1 MLRRFLNRLDAF
13 FERRSRNTILAIS
26 LLGAV
31 ALGVFDHFN
40 AGDFLILYLVP
51 LFLASWY
58 GGWRVGLVVSI
69 YASASEFVI
78 DSVLD
83 GQIGAAPGSV
93 LTFFVRLGAYLL
105 ISKVMAQLRESI
117 RQREELTEFIV
128 HDLRSPLA
136 SSITG
141 LHTLSDTAEHL
152 TPTEQELID
161 LTLVSNKRALN
172 LVNSILDVAKLE
184 SGAMVVAKEETRL
197 DALIESCFEQV
208 ELWARGHEIE
218 LLREISA
225 ETAFLDPELTSRVLV
240 NLLSNALKYSPESG
254 AVCVRVSHSG
264 HSTRFAVIDQGPGIP
279 PEYVDTIFEP
289 FGQVKGTRG
298 GTGLGLTFCRLAI
311 QAQGGKI
318 WVESQVGKGTTM
330 LFTVPDGAKSLS
342 VER

>member
-1 MLRRFLNRLDAF
+1 LLKRLLGRLDAF
-13 FERRSRNTILAIS
+13 FGRRSRNTILAIS
-26 LLGAV
+26 LFAAV

-40 AGDFLILYLVP
+40 PGDFLILYLLP

-69 YASASEFVI
+69 YAAASEFVI

-83 GQIGAAPGSV
+83 GHVGTEPGSV
-93 LTFFVRLGAYLL
+93 LTFLVRLGAYLL
-105 ISKVMAQLRESI
+105 ISKVMAQLRETI

-152 TPTEQELID
+152 TPSEQELID

-197 DALIESCFEQV
+197 EALVSSCFEQV
-208 ELWARGHEIE
+208 ELWARGHDVE
-218 LLREISA
+218 LASEVAA

-240 NLLSNALKYSPESG
+240 NLLSNALKFSPEEG
-254 AVCVRVSHSG
+254 VVLVKVTHSG
-264 HSTRFAVIDQGPGIP
+264 HATRFAVVDQGPGIP

-298 GTGLGLTFCRLAI
+298 GTGLGLTFCRLAV

-330 LFTVPDGAKSLS
+330 LFTVPDRS
-342 VER
+342 